1 MFSIYFVENCFNFS
15 TCIKCSI
22 LKLVN
27 FRLNSIMVKVNLS
40 KFLQL
45 VVAIKACPEGVP
57 HRNQKLNDSFAS
69 FQASCDEIISI
80 HLSPGLERLN
90 ETNIDDED
98 TERKKN
104 IINEIIKLYTNSTL
118 IFPQSGRIFLI
129 SSLEKCNVCESGNLV
144 AVRPSREG
152 KTAVLYTGSGGRYA
166 EVYHKHCTQCL
177 ATVYPCYTDYKIGDT
192 NHRKYLK
199 FKSIKYFSIT
209 SETYFDSD
217 LLNEVSEDL
226 FTCSCRFTSV
236 VEKYNRLHKSIK
248 LDKKRLL
255 PAWSV
260 FAISKRLSE
269 VEFPVVRDKNR
280 NLNIEEVLGFLYLK
294 LREFVDSRWID
305 HLCKVCSNRCVVM
318 DGAAKIY
325 RTVCSAKPEK
335 VTSRGALNEFNA
347 CINSPLP
354 GKIFCNTHL
363 NEKKGDTGVRLDSG
377 VMTRARRKELGLEN
391 DFLTTDEGCRQRTN
405 ITIREGFQKRKL

>member
-27 FRLNSIMVKVNLS
+27 FRLNSIMVKLNLS

-255 PAWSV
+255 PAWSI
-260 FAISKRLSE
+260 FAISKRLS
-269 VEFPVVRDKNR
+269 KHR
-280 NLNIEEVLGFLYLK
+280 NLDIEKVLGLLYPK
-294 LREFVDSRWID
+294 L
-305 HLCKVCSNRCVVM
+305 
-318 DGAAKIY
+318 
-325 RTVCSAKPEK
+325 
-335 VTSRGALNEFNA
+335 
-347 CINSPLP
+347 
-354 GKIFCNTHL
+354 
-363 NEKKGDTGVRLDSG
+363 
-377 VMTRARRKELGLEN
+377 
-391 DFLTTDEGCRQRTN
+391 
-405 ITIREGFQKRKL
+405 